1 MSKTLKK
8 ALGLSLLAFVIL
20 YFGPV
25 IFTRFDPVP
34 PGDRMARILLD
45 LDAYLAWVV
54 AGYLA
59 AMVVQKMNL
68 ITGAIVGLMAA
79 CLVALYHGLSEPA
92 LNVLTD
98 WRFWLTGILLGALG
112 GLIFSAQL
120 LITRFMRSRN

>member
-8 ALGLSLLAFVIL
+8 ALGISLFAFIVL

-25 IFTRFDPVP
+25 TFTLYDPVP
-34 PGDRMARILLD
+34 PGDHIAHALLN

-59 AMVVQKMNL
+59 AMVIQKMNL
-68 ITGAIVGLMAA
+68 ITGAVVGLFAA

-98 WRFWLTGILLGALG
+98 WRFWLTGIFLGALG
-112 GLIFSAQL
+112 GFIWSTQL
-120 LITRFMRSRN
+120 VITRFMRSRD